1 MIVTQV
7 DASEAQPDPSL
18 LSNAVSDFP
27 EGITFSL
34 DLPAAKPPERIELL
48 YRVANDDTLHLAL
61 PEMDVAGDRV
71 HAEESID
78 LQAQYLPAGLDLH
91 YFWRLFDAGGASTD
105 TPQQSVS
112 WRDDRFDWRPLRSEQ
127 VVLYI
132 HDVSDGFGYDVLTTA
147 QATVDELET
156 ALGASLSKPIVIW
169 LYSTTE
175 ALLGAQQ
182 ANTRESIAG
191 AAFLEYGL
199 ITTAVPEND
208 QRELRRLVPHEVSH
222 LMLHQA
228 TENPFGS
235 LPLWLDE
242 GLAVHMQTAGKE
254 NYPRAVQQALT
265 DDRLFELASLAATF
279 PFDSEGAYLAYAQ
292 SLSAVTFL
300 FDRYGQE
307 GVARL
312 IDRLG
317 DGLSTDQA
325 MLDALGID
333 LANFERDWRASL
345 QTQTGQT
352 AAVRGALSNERTR
365 EAA

>member
-1 MIVTQV
+1 
-7 DASEAQPDPSL
+7 
-18 LSNAVSDFP
+18 
-27 EGITFSL
+27 
-34 DLPAAKPPERIELL
+34 
-48 YRVANDDTLHLAL
+48 
-61 PEMDVAGDRV
+61 
-71 HAEESID
+71 
-78 LQAQYLPAGLDLH
+78 
-91 YFWRLFDAGGASTD
+91 
-105 TPQQSVS
+105 VS

-132 HDVSDGFGYDVLTTA
+132 HDVSDGFGYEVLTTA

-156 ALGASLSKPIVIW
+156 ALGAPLGKPIAIR

-182 ANTRESIAG
+182 ANMRESIAG

-199 ITTAVPEND
+199 IAAAVPEND
-208 QRELRRLVPHEVSH
+208 QRELGRLAPHEDSH

-265 DDRLFELASLAATF
+265 DDRLFELASLAAAF
-279 PFDSEGAYLAYAQ
+279 PFDSEGAYLVYAQ
-292 SLSAVTFL
+292 SLSTVTFP

-317 DGLSTDQA
+317 NGLSTEQA
-325 MLDALGID
+325 ILNALRIHH
-333 LANFERDWRASL
+333 AHIERDCHASL

-352 AAVRGALSNERTR
+352 VAVCGAFSNERTR